1 MNLRDLKY
9 FVALAEHLHFGR
21 AAAACF
27 VSQPT
32 LSTQIRKLEEELGVA
47 LVERAPRKVMLTPAG
62 RDVAARARRVVADIA
77 QMRAAARRSQDPEAG
92 TVRRGSFPTL
102 GPYRLPPVVPGLR
115 PRFPQLHLL
124 LAGAK
129 RAGLA

>member
-47 LVERAPRKVMLTPAG
+47 LVERAPRRVMLTPAG
-62 RDVAARARRVVADIA
+62 RDVAARARRVVADIE
-77 QMRAAARRSQDPEAG
+77 QMREARSEEHTSELQSLMRTSDA
-92 TVRRGSFPTL
+92 VFCL
-102 GPYRLPPVVPGLR
+102 
-115 PRFPQLHLL
+115 
-124 LAGAK
+124 K
-129 RAGLA
+129 KK